1 MAGTEYDMTKHPKI
15 QRFGTVNPGI
25 NVLKFSIDFTKTP
38 VNAADDDWKIYEF
51 KEEWILM
58 GGWARNTSAST
69 SAATVD
75 IGTAA
80 DGTELDTAVDISTA
94 LTVWTAMDTMVVE
107 TEIIM
112 TADTGLYLNF
122 NAAAVSDGNL
132 EIMLL
137 VLVEPGNDQ
146 GIY

>member
-1 MAGTEYDMTKHPKI
+1 MAGTTYDMTKHPKI
-15 QRFGTVNPGI
+15 QRFGTINPGI
-25 NVLKFSIDFTKTP
+25 NVVKIRIDFTKTP
-38 VNAADDDWKIYEF
+38 VAAAGDNWKIFEL

-58 GGWARNTSAST
+58 GGWTRNVTASS

-75 IGTAA
+75 IGTAE

-112 TADTGLYLNF
+112 TADGYIWLDF
-122 NAAAVSDGNL
+122 NDAAVTDGDL

-137 VLVEPGNDQ
+137 ILVEPGNDQ